1 MKTHKQNKELSPY
14 QIKLIK
20 AMKHYREARGYTQKE
35 LSEGMKASQTYI
47 SLIESFL
54 QAPSSNFVKRFTKYI
69 GVSEEELYNSTDS
82 ITAQANLRRIE
93 VLNEPG
99 GKKIDTLFINTGELV
114 DKMGRVYVGM
124 DLYALK
130 AKDDAMFPAIKNNDF
145 IIVKEYISGATMID
159 TDGRVVIARRVIVK
173 KESDLGKFIIRRYD
187 KEKDILKAD
196 NPEFQDLKANYWDI
210 MGIVIL
216 AVSVRK
222 I

>member
-1 MKTHKQNKELSPY
+1 MKTHKQNKELTPY

-47 SLIESFL
+47 SLIESFQ

-69 GVSEEELYNSTDS
+69 GISEEELYNSTDS

-93 VLNEPG
+93 VFNEPG
-99 GKKIDTLFINTGELV
+99 GKKTDALFINTNELV

-124 DLYALK
+124 DLYALR
-130 AKDDAMFPAIKNNDF
+130 AKDDAMFPAVKNGDF
-145 IIVKEYISGATMID
+145 IVVKEYKAGATTID
-159 TDGRVVIARRVIVK
+159 ADGRVVVARKKNEQHKIIV
-173 KESDLGKFIIRRYD
+173 RRYD

-196 NPEFQDLKANYWDI
+196 NPEFQDIKAKDWEI
-210 MGIVIL
+210 MGIVII
-216 AVSVRK
+216 AGGMRK
-222 I
+222 V

>member
-1 MKTHKQNKELSPY
+1 MKTHKQNKELTPY

-47 SLIESFL
+47 SLIESFQ

-69 GVSEEELYNSTDS
+69 GISEEELYNSIDS

-99 GKKIDTLFINTGELV
+99 GKQIDTLFINTAELV
-114 DKMGRVYVGM
+114 DRMGRVYVGM

-145 IIVKEYISGATMID
+145 IVIKEYIPGATMIE
-159 TDGRVVIARRVIVK
+159 TAGRVVIAK
-173 KESDLGKFIIRRYD
+173 KKNEQHKLIMRRYD

-196 NPEFQDLKANYWDI
+196 NTEFQDIKAKDWEI
-210 MGIVIL
+210 IGIAIL
-216 AVSVRK
+216 AGGMRK
-222 I
+222 V

>member
-1 MKTHKQNKELSPY
+1 MKTHKQNKELTPY

-47 SLIESFL
+47 SLIESFQ

-69 GVSEEELYNSTDS
+69 GISEEELYNSTDS

-93 VLNEPG
+93 VFNEPG
-99 GKKIDTLFINTGELV
+99 GKKTDALFINTNELV

-124 DLYALK
+124 DLYALR
-130 AKDDAMFPAIKNNDF
+130 AKDDAMFPAVKNGDF
-145 IIVKEYISGATMID
+145 IVVKEYKAGATTID
-159 TDGRVVIARRVIVK
+159 ADGRVVVARKKNERLKIIV
-173 KESDLGKFIIRRYD
+173 RRYD
-187 KEKDILKAD
+187 KEKGILKAD
-196 NPEFQDLKANYWDI
+196 NPEFQDIKAKDWEI
-210 MGIVIL
+210 IGIVII
-216 AVSVRK
+216 AISMRK

>member
-1 MKTHKQNKELSPY
+1 MKTHKQNRELTPY

-35 LSEGMKASQTYI
+35 LSEGMKASQAYI
-47 SLIESFL
+47 SLIESFV

-69 GVSEEELYNSTDS
+69 GIGEEELYNSIDS

-93 VLNEPG
+93 VLNEPD
-99 GKKIDTLFINTGELV
+99 GKPIDTLFINTGELV

-130 AKDDAMFPAIKNNDF
+130 AKDDAMFPAVKNGDF
-145 IIVKEYISGATMID
+145 MVVKEYKTGATMIEPSD
-159 TDGRVVIARRVIVK
+159 RVVIARK
-173 KESDLGKFIIRRYD
+173 KNEQRKIIIRRYD
-187 KEKDILKAD
+187 KENDALKAD
-196 NPEFQDLKANYWDI
+196 NPEFVDLKSKDWEI
-210 MGIVIL
+210 IGIVIL
-216 AVSVRK
+216 AIGVKR

>member
-1 MKTHKQNKELSPY
+1 MKTHKQNRELTPY

-54 QAPSSNFVKRFTKYI
+54 QVPSSNFIKRFTNYI
-69 GVSEEELYNSTDS
+69 GIGEEELYNSIDS
-82 ITAQANLRRIE
+82 ITARANLRRIE
-93 VLNEPG
+93 VLSVPG
-99 GKKIDTLFINTGELV
+99 GKQTDTLFINTSELV

-130 AKDDAMFPAIKNNDF
+130 AEDDAMFPAVKAGDF
-145 IIVKEYISGATMID
+145 MVVKEYKTGATMIEPS
-159 TDGRVVIARRVIVK
+159 GRVAIARKKNDKDKIIV
-173 KESDLGKFIIRRYD
+173 RRYD
-187 KEKDILKAD
+187 KENAALKAD
-196 NPEFQDLKANYWDI
+196 NPEFADLKAKDWEI
-210 MGIVIL
+210 IGIVIL

-222 I
+222 L